1 MLAIRLKPIG
11 RKHQI
16 SFRIVVAEKR
26 SKLNGKYREDLGFY
40 NPATNKFTINNERA
54 KYWLS
59 VGAQPSDTVYN
70 IFVSAKVIEGPKRP
84 VKIKKPEIK
93 ETETKE
99 APANLSKEE
108 KVNESVTEAQ
118 EAQENISSDSTDE
131 IKNNST
137 DSTDSTNSTE
147 N

>member
-84 VKIKKPEIK
+84 VKIKKPETK

-99 APANLSKEE
+99 TPADLSKEE
-108 KVNESVTEAQ
+108 KVNESVTET
-118 EAQENISSDSTDE
+118 EENIPSHFTESTE

>member
-1 MLAIRLKPIG
+1 
-11 RKHQI
+11 
-16 SFRIVVAEKR
+16 VAEKR

-40 NPATNKFTINNERA
+40 NPTTNKFTINNERA

-70 IFVSAKVIEGPKRP
+70 ILVSAKVIEGPKRP

-99 APANLSKEE
+99 TSANLSKEE
-108 KVNESVTEAQ
+108 KVNESVTD
-118 EAQENISSDSTDE
+118 AQENISSDSTDE
-131 IKNNST
+131 IKNNSA

>member
-40 NPATNKFTINNERA
+40 NPATNKFNINNERA
-54 KYWLS
+54 KYWIS

-70 IFVSAKVIEGPKRP
+70 ILVSAKVIEGSKRP

-99 APANLSKEE
+99 TPADLSKEE
-108 KVNESVTEAQ
+108 KVNESVTET
-118 EAQENISSDSTDE
+118 EENIPSHFTESTE